1 MREIKFRAWVVSGGK
16 GQMLYD
22 CPFVLTEGETTNWLD
37 PGLKKEKHLYPS
49 LAMPQSGLIK
59 SAMQFTGLKDKN
71 GKDVYEGD
79 VVQTY
84 FNEKNKGE
92 IATIRYLDRSFCMA
106 QDKNDDEMDCVWFYV
121 FEVIG
126 NIHENPEL
134 LNGAEDA

>member
-1 MREIKFRAWVVSGGK
+1 MGEVSVNREIKFRVWN
-16 GQMLYD
+16 D
-22 CPFVLTEGETTNWLD
+22 D
-37 PGLKKEKHLYPS
+37 LKLMADWEDVRTMPICEVFGVGHLVPE
-49 LAMPQSGLIK
+49 LW
-59 SAMQFTGLKDKN
+59 TGLKDKN